1 MNILFCAY
9 RDWAFDII
17 NEIDKSYFQY
27 NVIINNIDLKNQI
40 LKLNP
45 DVIFFIGWSW
55 IIPNEII
62 DKYNSICIHPSKLPK
77 YRGGSP
83 IQNQVIDG
91 ITSSAVTLF
100 KMNSN
105 LDAGD
110 IITQTELN
118 LEGDLKDILN
128 RIKTISVNSIDAIIN
143 KLNKNEELTYTK
155 QNELEATYCKRRKPE
170 DSEITIYDLQSKTAK
185 QLYDKIRCLQDPYP
199 NAYITLG
206 NNEKLYILKTRI
218 DDSI

>member
-17 NEIDKSYFQY
+17 DEIDKSYFQY
-27 NVIINNIDLKNQI
+27 SVIVNNIDLKNQI
-40 LKLNP
+40 IKLNP
-45 DVIFFIGWSW
+45 DIIFFIGWSW

-62 DKYNSICIHPSKLPK
+62 DKYNSICVHPSKLPK

-91 ITSSAVTLF
+91 VTSSAVTLF

-110 IITQTELN
+110 IVTQTELN

-128 RIKTISVNSIDAIIN
+128 RIKTISVNSINIIIN
-143 KLNKNEELTYTK
+143 KLNKNEELIYTK
-155 QNELEATYCKRRKPE
+155 QDESEATYCKRRKPE

-206 NNEKLYILKTRI
+206 NNEKLYILKTKI